1 MTPDQFK
8 FINEKEVKEFFK
20 KKGFDSDIDMLN
32 GFSEVLEEAIMR
44 KLKQKRNKKR
54 IQDND
59 SKKDTVPA
67 LSILTKDQIAS
78 LPGWV
83 KAELEDAVVVG
94 SSKQVIKTPDG
105 KKFHIANPLNDLSGA
120 QWTYYLNSVITTR
133 YPTTGPEAFAHH
145 IRKIHP
151 SPKPPQ
157 LMQSIIEFFTKEND
171 LILDYFMGVGG
182 TLIGA
187 SLANRRAI
195 GIDLNQLYID
205 TYKEANAYLELKEQK
220 TIQANSIQLL
230 ANEKEMQKVL
240 QGEKLSLIAIDPP
253 YGNMMSKRK
262 TGEALKRG
270 KDTSPTPFT
279 ESSDDLGNLTLDHF
293 YQVFKVSV
301 EHAIRYLKEKG
312 HVIVFIK
319 DLQPEKQKTNLLHAK
334 VIEDLNEIAGLQYL
348 GTKIWADNSVNLYP
362 YGYPYAYVSNQIHQY
377 IMTFRKQ
384 S

>member
-1 MTPDQFK
+1 
-8 FINEKEVKEFFK
+8 
-20 KKGFDSDIDMLN
+20 
-32 GFSEVLEEAIMR
+32 
-44 KLKQKRNKKR
+44 
-54 IQDND
+54 
-59 SKKDTVPA
+59 
-67 LSILTKDQIAS
+67 
-78 LPGWV
+78 
-83 KAELEDAVVVG
+83 
-94 SSKQVIKTPDG
+94 
-105 KKFHIANPLNDLSGA
+105 
-120 QWTYYLNSVITTR
+120 
-133 YPTTGPEAFAHH
+133 
-145 IRKIHP
+145 
-151 SPKPPQ
+151 
-157 LMQSIIEFFTKEND
+157 
-171 LILDYFMGVGG
+171 
-182 TLIGA
+182 
-187 SLANRRAI
+187 
-195 GIDLNQLYID
+195 
-205 TYKEANAYLELKEQK
+205 
-220 TIQANSIQLL
+220 
-230 ANEKEMQKVL
+230 MQKVL